1 MATPITDG
9 TPTRPGRWTGGRVT
23 VTVLVV
29 GMVAMWAYV
38 LYLAFGPGRQPPR
51 DRLEDP
57 AFAVAAEARCSA
69 ALDEVAEL
77 PRAVDTPSA
86 DARADVVEQANE
98 VFAVMLDDLVEL
110 APPGEDGEIVL
121 AWLADWR
128 TYLGD
133 RAEYATALRSD
144 PSAPLLVSAKDREQV
159 TEYLDA
165 FAKDNRMPACATP
178 LDVG

>member
-1 MATPITDG
+1 MATPTTDG
-9 TPTRPGRWTGGRVT
+9 TPTRPGRWTTGRIT

-38 LYLAFGPGRQPPR
+38 LYLALGPGRQPPH

-57 AFAVAAEARCSA
+57 AFAIAAEARCSA
-69 ALDEVAEL
+69 ALDDVAEL
-77 PRAVDTPSA
+77 PRAVEATSA
-86 DARADVVEQANE
+86 SERAEVVEQAND
-98 VFAVMLDDLVEL
+98 VFAAMLDDLGDL
-110 APPGEDGEIVL
+110 APPGEDGEIVQ

-144 PSAPLLVSAKDREQV
+144 PAAPLLVSAKDREQI

>member
-1 MATPITDG
+1 MATPTTEG
-9 TPTRPGRWTGGRVT
+9 TPERTGRWTRGRAV
-23 VTVLVV
+23 VAVLVV

-38 LYLAFGPGRQPPR
+38 LYLAIGPGRQPPR

-57 AFAVAAEARCSA
+57 AFAAAAEARCSA

-77 PRAVDTPSA
+77 PRAVETASA
-86 DARADVVEQANE
+86 SERAGVIEEANE
-98 VFAVMLDDLVEL
+98 VFAVMLDDLAVL
-110 APPGEDGEIVL
+110 APPGEDGQIVR

-144 PSAPLLVSAKDREQV
+144 PAARLLVSAKDREQI